1 MSATFEPKALPSET
15 EEDMVWI
22 AGGTFRMGS
31 DEHYPEEAPAH
42 LVHVDGFWVD
52 RTPVTN
58 REFRRFVEATGYLT
72 VAERGPEA
80 KDYPGALPH
89 MLKAGS
95 LVFVPPGRPVTFP
108 LPSGVASPADA
119 ALLCFEDPP
128 ESLPADLG
136 TLTDA
141 DPTVVF
147 VLPTS

>member
-1 MSATFEPKALPSET
+1 MQHVVETPARTATPVRTKTATPVRTKTPTPARTATPAKSASAKPTATPAAGKTVTAL
-15 EEDMVWI
+15 
-22 AGGTFRMGS
+22 
-31 DEHYPEEAPAH
+31 
-42 LVHVDGFWVD
+42 VDGF
-52 RTPVTN
+52 
-58 REFRRFVEATGYLT
+58 
-72 VAERGPEA
+72 GPDA
-80 KDYPGALPH
+80 ACASAARA
-89 MLKAGS
+89 AGS
-95 LVFVPPGRPVTFP
+95 EDRWQTAALVPLVPPGRPVTFP